1 MKKSPVLLIGKR
13 KSVLTRLAS
22 ELQKE
27 GLSVQWTNNYATA
40 HTDFRPSRF
49 DLVIFGRGVDDRNR
63 LRLQTIYQA
72 RNPEIIF
79 LEGIAPIIPLLVN
92 QIRYALLRK
101 VKHERVLAE
110 ASCQLTKGLDLQ
122 FQVNKECEIAIQLY
136 QLDLLFR
143 EHQSDL
149 FSSTVSAGQHILHL
163 EKKKLRRFGTRI
175 LSLQVNHEE
184 LWLHKLP

>member
-1 MKKSPVLLIGKR
+1 MKKRSVLLIGKR

-40 HTDFRPSRF
+40 HTDFRPNRF
-49 DLVIFGRGVDDRNR
+49 DLIIFGRGVDDRNR

-79 LEGIAPIIPLLVN
+79 LEGIAPIIPLLVH

-101 VKHERVLAE
+101 KQNERTLAE
-110 ASCQLTKGLDLQ
+110 A
-122 FQVNKECEIAIQLY
+122 
-136 QLDLLFR
+136 
-143 EHQSDL
+143 
-149 FSSTVSAGQHILHL
+149 
-163 EKKKLRRFGTRI
+163 RR
-175 LSLQVNHEE
+175 
-184 LWLHKLP
+184 